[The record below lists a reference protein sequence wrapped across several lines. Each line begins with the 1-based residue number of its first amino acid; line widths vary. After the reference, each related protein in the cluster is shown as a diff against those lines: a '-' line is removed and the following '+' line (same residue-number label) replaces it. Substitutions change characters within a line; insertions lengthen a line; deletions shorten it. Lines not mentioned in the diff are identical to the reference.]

1 MNRKCS
7 DVNLSIVHGFLPC
20 KELFYFTKQNN
31 YISVVSSYGN
41 SCSLFFFLLFFSCS
55 LLSDFHYIRVI
66 SFFLQCFG
74 TLGFILYLPT
84 QFILFLKMF
93 KMSVIWNSCE
103 SHSNYLVN
111 TGWILYLISTLRVWI
126 ATSLLF
132 LVLVKICYRILYLY
146 WILPAEIR
154 SKIYFY
160 YLRQKLKKEIITGPS
175 LKHSHAVMAF
185 WFYCLSISVN
195 LVEQTWFA
203 SSVSSIYFSVFLYL
217 FRQ

>member
-20 KELFYFTKQNN
+20 KELFYFTKQIKITI
-31 YISVVSSYGN
+31 YQLFPHMVIHAH
-41 SCSLFFFLLFFSCS
+41 CLFFFLLFFSCS

-160 YLRQKLKKEIITGPS
+160 YLR
-175 LKHSHAVMAF
+175 
-185 WFYCLSISVN
+185 
-195 LVEQTWFA
+195 
-203 SSVSSIYFSVFLYL
+203 
-217 FRQ
+217 